1 MAPLWA
7 IGIQMKQI
15 SYFVSGLTTN
25 QKIFLLSNGCGI
37 EQNLDRTYL
46 NYWLSTE
53 GVKVTVKNKQA
64 KAAWDLIQNS
74 DLTVIQ
80 SLVYTPEPHKPL
92 SGTRADWVV
101 VDEFD
106 TISDAEWKK
115 LGVG

>member
-1 MAPLWA
+1 
-7 IGIQMKQI
+7 MKHQ

-25 QKIFLLSNGCGI
+25 QKTFLESNGCSI
-37 EQNLDRTYL
+37 EQNLKRTHL

-53 GVKVTVKNKQA
+53 GVKVTVKNEQGKD
-64 KAAWDLIQNS
+64 AWGLIQNS

-101 VDEFD
+101 VDEVG
-106 TISDAEWKK
+106 TISEELWKK
-115 LGVG
+115 LGEG

>member
-1 MAPLWA
+1 
-7 IGIQMKQI
+7 MKQI

-53 GVKVTVKNKQA
+53 GVKVTVKNEQA

-74 DLTVIQ
+74 DLTIIQ